1 MEIICDKCRGKFK
14 ISDGKIPAGKT
25 ISLRCPRCGAKIS
38 VKYEQKKDIGGQVSD
53 NMGIHCKE
61 ESDLSEKRG
70 SDFYDKPFDFLEEEE
85 KTALV
90 CESDPDVLKK
100 VINVLSVMEYHIT
113 QSSDTRDA
121 LKRMRYHTYDLV
133 ILNENFD
140 TKNPD
145 SNDLLIYIS
154 RLGMFVRRMIYVCL
168 ISSRFRTMD
177 NMMAFCKSVNI
188 IINIKNIDSFDV
200 ILGRGITDR
209 DMFYK
214 VYLES
219 VRKLDRL

>member
-14 ISDGKIPAGKT
+14 ISDGKIPAGKI

-53 NMGIHCKE
+53 NMEILCKK
-61 ESDLSEKRG
+61 ESDLSEKRD

-140 TKNPD
+140 TKNPG